1 MAELNHNEGNP
12 KGGKPLAKKLS
23 TRMDMTPMVDLAFL
37 LLTFFML
44 TTTFSKPK
52 ALTVNMPDD
61 KGEPS
66 PVPQNTVTILAGEN
80 NQLVYYQG
88 IFDEKNSS
96 LFHKTGYEKSQLRAD
111 LMDLNTKLIDK
122 ISEIEADFTNRKIT
136 EKEYHDKI
144 NQAKKDRS
152 NEGVNVIIKASDKA
166 RYENIVSIIDEM
178 KICNMVNYTIVD
190 ITPEEENL
198 FARLY

>member
-1 MAELNHNEGNP
+1 MAELNHNEGTPN
-12 KGGKPLAKKLS
+12 GGKPRAKKLS

-61 KGEPS
+61 EGETRLPK
-66 PVPQNTVTILAGEN
+66 NTVTILAGEN

-88 IFDEKNSS
+88 IFDEENSS

-122 ISEIEADFTNRKIT
+122 ISEIEADFTKGKIT